1 MLCKTEGEKR
11 RRISFPFSCLS
22 LNLCCAQRPNFFVGM
37 RVVCLSSRCDRTLLT
52 LQFYLPH
59 FSSGNTW
66 SWEKQSQ
73 YVFIESVV
81 CSLFFFFF
89 CSNICDHPVKNT
101 DLSLY
106 LDAKKNRL
114 LADMSR
120 SGRVARF
127 CKLKLSVVPCRI
139 ITDDINYTPV
149 RSGSEKENLSFHTLV
164 SCGLRS
170 ALLNAHF
177 YYCRYWWCV
186 C

>member
-37 RVVCLSSRCDRTLLT
+37 RVVCLSSRCDRTLLA
-52 LQFYLPH
+52 LQFCLPH
-59 FSSGNTW
+59 
-66 SWEKQSQ
+66 

-81 CSLFFFFF
+81 CSLFFFF

-120 SGRVARF
+120 SGSVARF

-149 RSGSEKENLSFHTLV
+149 RSGSEKENLSFHTSV

-177 YYCRYWWCV
+177 YYCRY
-186 C
+186 

>member
-1 MLCKTEGEKR
+1 MKLRKTESIRLHRKR
-11 RRISFPFSCLS
+11 CMQP
-22 LNLCCAQRPNFFVGM
+22 
-37 RVVCLSSRCDRTLLT
+37 
-52 LQFYLPH
+52 
-59 FSSGNTW
+59 
-66 SWEKQSQ
+66 
-73 YVFIESVV
+73 
-81 CSLFFFFF
+81 FFFFF

-101 DLSLY
+101 DLSLC

-149 RSGSEKENLSFHTLV
+149 RSGSEKENLSFHTSV

-177 YYCRYWWCV
+177 YYCRY
-186 C
+186 